1 MEYYPTIITL
11 HIIFAGGWIISLITD
26 SFLKMFISKRK
37 GLPEEK
43 ILIGLYLNF
52 SNLLGIIG
60 STGILITGVIIVIMN
75 PGYGFFQMTANHW
88 LTTKQILM
96 VVLLIVIFAFVIP
109 NAKKLRISINNEI
122 YKQIP
127 LGDDAYKKLRKAYR
141 LNLIIN
147 VIVFINFLFAITHR
161 FLV

>member
-26 SFLKMFISKRK
+26 LFLKRFISKRN
-37 GLPEEK
+37 GLPDEK
-43 ILIGLYLNF
+43 ILIGLYLSF

-60 STGILITGVIIVIMN
+60 SIGILLTGVIMVIMN
-75 PGYGFFQMTANHW
+75 PGFGFFQMTANHW

-109 NAKKLRISINNEI
+109 NAKKLRTSINNEI
-122 YKQIP
+122 NKQIP
-127 LGDDAYKKLRKAYR
+127 LGDDAYRNLRKAYR
-141 LNLIIN
+141 LNFIIN
-147 VIVFINFLFAITHR
+147 VIVLINFLFAITHR
-161 FLV
+161 FLG

>member
-11 HIIFAGGWIISLITD
+11 HIIFTGGWIISLITD
-26 SFLKMFISKRK
+26 LFLKRFISKRN
-37 GLPEEK
+37 GLPDEK

-60 STGILITGVIIVIMN
+60 SIGILLTGVIMVIMN
-75 PGYGFFQMTANHW
+75 PGFGFFQMTANHW

-109 NAKKLRISINNEI
+109 NAKKLRTSINNEI
-122 YKQIP
+122 NKQIP
-127 LGDDAYKKLRKAYR
+127 LGDDAYRNLRKAYR
-141 LNLIIN
+141 LNFIIN
-147 VIVFINFLFAITHR
+147 VIVLINFLFAITHR
-161 FLV
+161 FLG

>member
-26 SFLKMFISKRK
+26 LFLKRFISKRN
-37 GLPEEK
+37 GLPDEK

-60 STGILITGVIIVIMN
+60 SIGILLTGVIMVIMN
-75 PGYGFFQMTANHW
+75 PGFGFFQMTANHW

-109 NAKKLRISINNEI
+109 NAKKLRTSINNEI
-122 YKQIP
+122 NKQIP
-127 LGDDAYKKLRKAYR
+127 LGDDAYRNLRKAYR
-141 LNLIIN
+141 LNFIIN
-147 VIVFINFLFAITHR
+147 VIVLINFLFAITHR
-161 FLV
+161 FLG